1 MSTARG
7 VRGGVARALCDRRR
21 ARPARALS
29 PLGVLQMAILRRRT
43 TRAIVDLI
51 RQKMKENDE
60 DDEDDEG

>member
-1 MSTARG
+1 MAKAVAQRLPQKTAM
-7 VRGGVARALCDRRR
+7 R

-43 TRAIVDLI
+43 TRAIIDLI